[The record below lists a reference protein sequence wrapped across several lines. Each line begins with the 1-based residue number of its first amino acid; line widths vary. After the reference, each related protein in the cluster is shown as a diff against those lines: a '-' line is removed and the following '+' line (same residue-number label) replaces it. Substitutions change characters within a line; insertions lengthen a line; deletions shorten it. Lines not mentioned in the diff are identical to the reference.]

1 MYVHVILDA
10 TGFDSEAYKTGAYLG
25 LHVPPLVGLADLRG
39 SFCVLCVNAGVDV
52 CGTRLGAGD
61 GAFISR
67 SKESEPLQLR
77 FAGSNADGKSS
88 VEFIVFDLKKKQ

>member
-1 MYVHVILDA
+1 
-10 TGFDSEAYKTGAYLG
+10 
-25 LHVPPLVGLADLRG
+25 
-39 SFCVLCVNAGVDV
+39 VNAGVDV

-67 SKESEPLQLR
+67 AKESEPLQLR